1 VQTDSTAAT
10 LLTLLKTEKRPGQ
23 SRAQRGGENCRAS
36 DAALAGNHCWP
47 PTRHRLMVP
56 LIIVY
61 FRSRRQLLLRG
72 ERIGG
77 HFVGRNEGLCAPFF
91 WNSPPTSASFLK
103 SSSTERVRRSTLR
116 AGRRVVDFHQP
127 QISDAPI
134 LPQRLYGT
142 YQWWHCWLPVSTQT
156 PVLPADKLQ
165 RLCQSLALSLELL
178 LTDRPGYTLVGR
190 PAALTPAVALV
201 HTLIVIDLKVSLR
214 ASPSALLLSPKP
226 HTPRG
231 SRTITG
237 TEGKRHR
244 KSPPISVSL

>member
-1 VQTDSTAAT
+1 
-10 LLTLLKTEKRPGQ
+10 
-23 SRAQRGGENCRAS
+23 
-36 DAALAGNHCWP
+36 
-47 PTRHRLMVP
+47 MVP

-61 FRSRRQLLLRG
+61 FHSRRQRLLRR

-77 HFVGRNEGLCAPFF
+77 HFFGQKEGLCTPFF
-91 WNSPPTSASFLK
+91 RDGPPTSTSFLK
-103 SSSTERVRRSTLR
+103 NSSTERARRSTPRAGLR
-116 AGRRVVDFHQP
+116 AGDSHQS
-127 QISDAPI
+127 QISDASR

-142 YQWWHCWLPVSTQT
+142 YQWWHCWLSVSTQT
-156 PVLPADKLQ
+156 TVLPADKLQ
-165 RLCQSLALSLELL
+165 RLCQSLAVSLELL

-201 HTLIVIDLKVSLR
+201 HTPLVLDLNVALR